1 MLNQRF
7 SIFNHY
13 QTLLNQ
19 NKQERRLHLLL
30 HLNPAFHVT
39 FSINPLR
46 QREKRVDLSRKIIY
60 NSVSTEKKTF
70 WSFRTRSHFSWKVYS
85 WKVIF
90 SFFMRQNKMIYRFL
104 VKFFFCLLVEKISHK
119 CKKSAWDLKNIPDE
133 SGKCCSIVR
142 IQFASQGSRFFGRH
156 FYLVRAHESWLPLL
170 TFRYESSV
178 WKATESWT
186 FPTIEN
192 KLFNLWWSP
201 QKTNGQL
208 ITFLFH
214 WKALHNSRR
223 RQLRTFAVCESIN
236 IAREWTWMIRQ
247 INYEINHA
255 TNCVTETIRTKWLL
269 LCREGSRSS
278 EFHSRIAFAF
288 CQCMKNI
295 AAWRTSLHGA
305 HLVTQTWFLQWE
317 RPINGGKR
325 MTADAGKGGLR
336 DVPEHNGIWNSVKF
350 TE

>member
-1 MLNQRF
+1 
-7 SIFNHY
+7 
-13 QTLLNQ
+13 
-19 NKQERRLHLLL
+19 
-30 HLNPAFHVT
+30 
-39 FSINPLR
+39 
-46 QREKRVDLSRKIIY
+46 
-60 NSVSTEKKTF
+60 
-70 WSFRTRSHFSWKVYS
+70 
-85 WKVIF
+85 
-90 SFFMRQNKMIYRFL
+90 MRQNKMIYRFL

-201 QKTNGQL
+201 QKTNDQL
-208 ITFLFH
+208 IKFLFH

-223 RQLRTFAVCESIN
+223 RQLRTFAVCKSIN

-269 LCREGSRSS
+269 LSGRKSFFGIS
-278 EFHSRIAFAF
+278 FKNRIRFLRLHEEHR
-288 CQCMKNI
+288 CI
-295 AAWRTSLHGA
+295 RLLPLHGA

-317 RPINGGKR
+317 RR
-325 MTADAGKGGLR
+325 
-336 DVPEHNGIWNSVKF
+336 
-350 TE
+350 